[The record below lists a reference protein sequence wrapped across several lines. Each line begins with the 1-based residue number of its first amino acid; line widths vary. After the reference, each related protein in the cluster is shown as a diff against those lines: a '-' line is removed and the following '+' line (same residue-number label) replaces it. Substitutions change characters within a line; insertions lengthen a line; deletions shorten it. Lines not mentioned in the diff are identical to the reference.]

1 MDTTC
6 LIPGTCLEGT
16 GCDCE
21 VVFLSLHYIKYSFFE
36 YRSVAISAT
45 AMVSTVYV

>member
-6 LIPGTCLEGT
+6 LIPGTCSEGT

-21 VVFLSLHYIKYSFFE
+21 VVFLSLRYIKYSFFE
-36 YRSVAISAT
+36 
-45 AMVSTVYV
+45 